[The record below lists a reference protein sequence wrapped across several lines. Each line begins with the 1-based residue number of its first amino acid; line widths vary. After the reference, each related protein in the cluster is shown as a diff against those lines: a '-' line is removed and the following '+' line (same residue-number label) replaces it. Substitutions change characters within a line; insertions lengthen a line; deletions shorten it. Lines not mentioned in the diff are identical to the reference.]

1 MKPNKKAFE
10 KAMGGHLPEECLMVG
25 DNYLIDILPA
35 KELGM
40 STYLISEKKEIVPTI
55 KNVYELKSVL

>member
-1 MKPNKKAFE
+1 
-10 KAMGGHLPEECLMVG
+10 MGGHLPEECLMVG